1 MLRKTVII
9 IPMAVLALGGCGGG
23 GVDVDAANES
33 AAVGQEYKGTDPL
46 LQALNNGGVEC
57 SPGGEEKQPGA
68 AGTTLSFT
76 QICTSRD
83 GGFSL
88 TAVVYP
94 GRIAPELAAE
104 GAQSMAQNLGDYG
117 ASSLVLSGPNW
128 YLTST
133 DEDSLVASQKAIG
146 GQLIQGSSD

>member
-1 MLRKTVII
+1 MLRESVII
-9 IPMAVLALGGCGGG
+9 IPIALLGLGGCGGG
-23 GVDVDAANES
+23 GVDVEAANES
-33 AAVGQEYKGTDPL
+33 AAAGQEYKGTDPL
-46 LQALNNGGVEC
+46 LRELSDGGVEC
-57 SPGGEEKQPGA
+57 SPGGEEKQPGP
-68 AGTTLSFT
+68 AGTTMSVT

-83 GGFSL
+83 GGYSL

-94 GRIAPELAAE
+94 GRIGTELAAE
-104 GAQSMAQNLGDYG
+104 GARTMAQNLGDYG

-133 DEDSLVASQKAIG
+133 DEDSVVASQKAIG